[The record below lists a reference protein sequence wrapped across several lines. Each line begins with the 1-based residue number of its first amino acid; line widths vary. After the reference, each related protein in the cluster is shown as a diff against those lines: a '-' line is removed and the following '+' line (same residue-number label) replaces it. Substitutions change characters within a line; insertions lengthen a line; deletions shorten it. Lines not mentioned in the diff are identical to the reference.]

1 MTQSFF
7 SAIEKP
13 VLATVMAVS
22 VALVFP
28 VLCLGA
34 FWNLGLDGLWLNFVG
49 TNALAAILGAVLLVF
64 ILRMIKRKEAG
75 LYADLSCEDL

>member
-1 MTQSFF
+1 
-7 SAIEKP
+7 

-22 VALVFP
+22 IALVFP

-49 TNALAAILGAVLLVF
+49 TNALAAILGVILLIF

-75 LYADLSCEDL
+75 MDADPAPEDV